1 MASLE
6 LRNVQKSYGNS
17 QIATLK
23 DIALKIDA
31 GEFLILVGPSGCGK
45 STLMNCIAG
54 LENITGGEILVD
66 GEDISQASPKDR
78 DIAMVFQSYALY
90 PTMSV
95 RDNIAFGLK
104 MRKVPAAKIEEEVA
118 RVAKLLQIEPLLER
132 KPSQLSGGQQQRVAM
147 GRALARRPK
156 IYLFDE
162 PLSNLDAKLRVE
174 MRTEIKLMHQRLKT
188 TTVYVTHDQIEA
200 MTLGDKVAVMKD
212 GVIQQFGTPHEI
224 YNNPANLFVASFIGS
239 PPMNFVPLRIRQR
252 DGRWVGVL
260 NSEQGS
266 CELPLPIT
274 SDEGLRDRE
283 LILGIRPEQIGLSN
297 GSAADL
303 SLLVDIEVVEPTG
316 PDTLVVF
323 ALNQVKACC
332 RLAPDQAPRWG
343 DAQPAVRSAQGPA
356 VRRPERRTA
365 GPGAACSH
373 ARKQGHAAGFQ
384 RSGAGAVRYRPAL
397 PAGWG

>member
-104 MRKVPAAKIEEEVA
+104 MRKVSAAKIEEEVA
-118 RVAKLLQIEPLLER
+118 RVAKLLQIEPLLAR

-274 SDEGLRDRE
+274 SDDGLRDRE
-283 LILGIRPEQIGLSN
+283 LILGIRPEQIGLAPA
-297 GSAADL
+297 GSADF
-303 SLLVDIEVVEPTG
+303 SLAVDIEVVEPTG

-323 ALNQVKACC
+323 TLNQVKACC
-332 RLAPDQAPRWG
+332 RLAPDQAPRVWETLNLQFDPRKALLF
-343 DAQPAVRSAQGPA
+343 DAQTGERLGVVQPEPVRESKITRL
-356 VRRPERRTA
+356 V
-365 GPGAACSH
+365 SN
-373 ARKQGHAAGFQ
+373 
-384 RSGAGAVRYRPAL
+384 GAGTAQ
-397 PAGWG
+397 